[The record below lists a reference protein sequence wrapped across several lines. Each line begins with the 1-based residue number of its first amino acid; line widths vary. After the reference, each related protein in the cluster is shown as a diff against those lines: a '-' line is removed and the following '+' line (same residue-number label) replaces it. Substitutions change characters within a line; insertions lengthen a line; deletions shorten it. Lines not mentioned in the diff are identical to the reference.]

1 MAVTSA
7 PSCPGLSVAEQTGPG
22 HSGDRGYGARYG
34 GKFGGG
40 DPLLGVSG
48 ATTQDIEVLSRI
60 KRSTC

>member
-1 MAVTSA
+1 M
-7 PSCPGLSVAEQTGPG
+7 AEQTGPG